1 MDSRKLLKSIK
12 KVVYECGKIIVSA
25 DRDSLDIE
33 LKEGNNNVVTNYDK
47 LVQDTLKEKL
57 TKLIPGSVFFGE
69 ENNESVSDISTLEN
83 VFIVDPID
91 GTTNFSRGFKT
102 SSISVCLVKNNQP
115 VIGVCYN
122 PYTDEM
128 YSAIKGEGSYLN
140 DKKIHV
146 SNRSLKDGILL
157 SGCSPYYDD
166 LRRKSI
172 EIHSKFCSVA
182 SDFRRFGSAV
192 FEICSIA
199 SGRAEVYFELKL
211 MPWDYAAASLI
222 LDEAGGKISTI
233 HGDALQYNNPTSVL
247 ASNGVEDY
255 LEYIK

>member
-1 MDSRKLLKSIK
+1 MDSRKLLESIK

-33 LKEGNNNVVTNYDK
+33 LKEGNNNVVTNCDK

-83 VFIVDPID
+83 IFIVDPID

-102 SSISVCLVKNNQP
+102 SSISVALFKNSQP
-115 VIGVCYN
+115 IIGVCYN
-122 PYTDEM
+122 PYTNEM
-128 YSAIKGEGSYLN
+128 YSAIKGDGAYLN
-140 DKKIHV
+140 GKKIHV
-146 SNRSLKDGILL
+146 STRNLKNGILL

-166 LRRKSI
+166 LRKKSL
-172 EIHSKFCSVA
+172 EIHSRFSSVA

-192 FEICSIA
+192 LEICSIA

-222 LDEAGGKISTI
+222 LEEAGGKISTI
-233 HGDALQYNNPTSVL
+233 NGDTLQYNNSTSVL

-255 LEYIK
+255 LKYIN

>member
-1 MDSRKLLKSIK
+1 MNNYDLLKSIK
-12 KVVYECGKIIVSA
+12 NIVYECGLIIVGA
-25 DRDSLDIE
+25 DRDSLDVE

-57 TKLIPGSVFFGE
+57 TALIPGSVFFGE
-69 ENNESVSDISTLEN
+69 ENNEYVDDVSALEN

-102 SSISVCLVKNNQP
+102 SSISVALVKNNQL

-128 YSAIKGEGSYLN
+128 YSAIKGDGAYLN

-146 SNRSLKDGILL
+146 SNRSLKNGILL

-166 LRRKSI
+166 LRKKSI

-182 SDFRRFGSAV
+182 SDYRRFGSAV
-192 FEICSIA
+192 LEICSIA
-199 SGRAEVYFELKL
+199 SGKAEVYFELKL
-211 MPWDYAAASLI
+211 MPWDYAASSLI
-222 LDEAGGKISTI
+222 LEEAGGKISTI
-233 HGDALQYNNPTSVL
+233 NGETLQYNNPTSVL

-255 LEYIK
+255 LEYIN

>member
-1 MDSRKLLKSIK
+1 MDKRKLLESIK
-12 KVVYECGKIIVSA
+12 KIVYECGEIIVNA

-33 LKEGNNNVVTNYDK
+33 LKNGNNNVVTNYDK

-57 TKLIPGSVFFGE
+57 TVLIPGSVFFGE
-69 ENNESVSDISTLEN
+69 ENNEYVDDVSTLEN

-102 SSISVCLVKNNQP
+102 SSISVAFVKSNQP

-128 YSAIKGEGSYLN
+128 YSAIKGDGAYLN

-146 SNRSLKDGILL
+146 SNRCLRNGILL

-182 SDFRRFGSAV
+182 SDYRRFGSAV
-192 FEICSIA
+192 LEICSIA
-199 SGRAEVYFELKL
+199 SGKAEVYFELKL

-222 LDEAGGKISTI
+222 LEEAGGKISTI
-233 HGDALQYNNPTSVL
+233 NGEALQYNNPTSIL

>member
-1 MDSRKLLKSIK
+1 MDNRILLESIK
-12 KVVYECGKIIVSA
+12 KIVYKCGEIIVNA

-33 LKEGNNNVVTNYDK
+33 LKNGNNNVVTNYDK

-69 ENNESVSDISTLEN
+69 ENDEYIDDISTLEN

-102 SSISVCLVKNNQP
+102 SSISVCLVKNNKP

-128 YSAIKGEGSYLN
+128 YSAIKGDGAYLN

-146 SNRSLKDGILL
+146 SNRSLKNGILL

-166 LRRKSI
+166 LRKKSI
-172 EIHSKFCSVA
+172 EIHERLCSVS
-182 SDFRRFGSAV
+182 SDYRRFGSAV
-192 FEICSIA
+192 LEICSIA
-199 SGRAEVYFELKL
+199 SGKAEVYFELKL

-222 LDEAGGKISTI
+222 LEEAGGKISTI
-233 HGDALQYNNPTSVL
+233 DGDELQYNNPTSVL

-255 LEYIK
+255 LEYLK

>member
-122 PYTDEM
+122 PYTNEM
-128 YSAIKGEGSYLN
+128 YSAIKGDGAYLN
-140 DKKIHV
+140 GKKIHV
-146 SNRSLKDGILL
+146 STRNLKNGILL

-166 LRRKSI
+166 LRKKSL
-172 EIHSKFCSVA
+172 EIHSRFSLVA

-192 FEICSIA
+192 LEICSIA

-222 LDEAGGKISTI
+222 LEEAGGKISTI
-233 HGDALQYNNPTSVL
+233 NGDTLQYNNSTSVF

-255 LEYIK
+255 LKYIN

>member
-1 MDSRKLLKSIK
+1 MFVGYSQIK
-12 KVVYECGKIIVSA
+12 KVNGFIEKRKENFIKI
-25 DRDSLDIE
+25 
-33 LKEGNNNVVTNYDK
+33 KDK
-47 LVQDTLKEKL
+47 LKRFEKYFIL
-57 TKLIPGSVFFGE
+57 PEAQENSEPSWFGF
-69 ENNESVSDISTLEN
+69 L
-83 VFIVDPID
+83 
-91 GTTNFSRGFKT
+91 
-102 SSISVCLVKNNQP
+102 ISVREDAPFNRNDIVK
-115 VIGVCYN
+115 
-122 PYTDEM
+122 
-128 YSAIKGEGSYLN
+128 YLN

-192 FEICSIA
+192 LEICSIA

-255 LEYIK
+255 LKYIN

>member
-1 MDSRKLLKSIK
+1 MNNYDLLKSIK
-12 KVVYECGKIIVSA
+12 NIVYECGKIIVDA
-25 DRDSLDIE
+25 DSDSLDIE
-33 LKEGNNNVVTNYDK
+33 LKDGNNNVVTNYDK
-47 LVQDTLKEKL
+47 LVQNTLKEKL
-57 TKLIPGSVFFGE
+57 TALIPESVFFGE
-69 ENNESVSDISTLEN
+69 ENNEYVDDISTLEN

-102 SSISVCLVKNNQP
+102 SSISVALVKNNRP

-128 YSAIKGEGSYLN
+128 YSAITGDGAYSN

-146 SNRSLKDGILL
+146 SNKCLKNGILL

-166 LRRKSI
+166 LRKKSI

-182 SDFRRFGSAV
+182 SDYRRFGSAV
-192 FEICSIA
+192 LEICSIA
-199 SGRAEVYFELKL
+199 SGKAEVYFELKL

-222 LDEAGGKISTI
+222 LEEAGGKISTI
-233 HGDALQYNNPTSVL
+233 NGDVLQYNNPTSVL

-255 LEYIK
+255 LEYIN